1 MSWKDEIRKNKIEK
15 ADPVTLSLLGL
26 SAGYQALTANSK
38 KQLLSQVEALIVSEL
53 KPKVTAA
60 MKTEIDKLPK
70 APDLNQLTQEQSSA
84 ANAAAPPALDLENER
99 RKKEA
104 LDKLQQKLY
113 NPDGPIKPMLGQQP
127 SYRQF

>member
-15 ADPVTLSLLGL
+15 ADPVTLSLLGLLGL

-113 NPDGPIKPMLGQQP
+113 NPDGK
-127 SYRQF
+127 